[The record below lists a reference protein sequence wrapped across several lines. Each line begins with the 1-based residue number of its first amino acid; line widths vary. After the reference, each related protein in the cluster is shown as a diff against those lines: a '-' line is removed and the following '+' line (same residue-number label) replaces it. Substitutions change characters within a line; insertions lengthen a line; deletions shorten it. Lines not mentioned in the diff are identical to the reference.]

1 MVAWFTWTGEI
12 TAMRMLF
19 NGNDSYH
26 HFIISKILKS
36 FLFNFPNWSCLWEP
50 CAYPYFSMWK
60 NHECCLPLNISSS
73 WVFGFGPPQVWILSL
88 RTIRCQNTNPFWT
101 PDPIRSLWCL
111 EGQMVVVAIR
121 APGLTPL
128 PIAGWLA
135 LGYEA
140 LMADMAVLAGYLRYV
155 TLGVVCKRT
164 LFEIMAWTNNHIP
177 KWSVKFDEWLI
188 HRGLNINN
196 I

>member
-1 MVAWFTWTGEI
+1 
-12 TAMRMLF
+12 MRVLF
-19 NGNDSYH
+19 NGNNSYH

-36 FLFNFPNWSCLWEP
+36 FLFNFSNWSCLREP
-50 CAYPYFSMWK
+50 CACPHFPMWK
-60 NHECCLPLNISSS
+60 NHECCLPLNIFSSLF
-73 WVFGFGPPQVWILSL
+73 FGFGPPQVCISSL
-88 RTIRCQNTNPFWT
+88 RTIRCQHTQTLSGPRNL
-101 PDPIRSLWCL
+101 IRSLWCL

-140 LMADMAVLAGYLRYV
+140 VIFNMIYRFRH
-155 TLGVVCKRT
+155 C
-164 LFEIMAWTNNHIP
+164 NP
-177 KWSVKFDEWLI
+177 KFIS
-188 HRGLNINN
+188 RNIKY